1 MKRILL
7 LAVLMI
13 SSAAYA
19 QTNTAP
25 EKNDTLSYFI
35 GTNFGS
41 FIKQNGFPV
50 NKIDKKVVYEGIIDF
65 LNSKGNPYDPDF
77 SKQFRYDLDIMG
89 DVLKRAIEE
98 YRQEKGEANLAKQQQ
113 FLEENK
119 MKEGVYTSESG
130 LQYRILNPG
139 NAVRPKS
146 TDKVLV
152 NYKGSLLD
160 NRVFDENTETTF
172 LLERVVKGF
181 GEGLQLIGEGG
192 KIILYIPS
200 ELAYGQQ
207 GNGYVEP
214 NSLLIFEV
222 ELLKVVKE

>member
-65 LNSKGNPYDPDF
+65 LNSKGNTYDPDF
-77 SKQFRYDLDIMG
+77 SKQFRYDLNIMG
-89 DVLKRAIEE
+89 NVLNRAIEE

-119 MKEGVYTSESG
+119 MKEGVYTLE
-130 LQYRILNPG
+130 
-139 NAVRPKS
+139 ACRPRS
-146 TDKVLV
+146 D
-152 NYKGSLLD
+152 
-160 NRVFDENTETTF
+160 F
-172 LLERVVKGF
+172 
-181 GEGLQLIGEGG
+181 
-192 KIILYIPS
+192 
-200 ELAYGQQ
+200 
-207 GNGYVEP
+207 
-214 NSLLIFEV
+214 
-222 ELLKVVKE
+222 